1 MKLDDNATI
10 YQVFREML
18 GWHRCRLNKVLNKY
32 GLYTGQPM
40 ILHALERMPNSTQ
53 KELADALHISSATI
67 TTSLQRMEKAELLT
81 RMPDPKDTRCKRIA
95 LTEKGRSVS
104 KECHE
109 AFEQLDE
116 SMFKGF
122 SAEDQEQLKLYF
134 RGVIANLR
142 DFDDV
147 E

>member
-53 KELADALHISSATI
+53 KELADALREINALPKVRI
-67 TTSLQRMEKAELLT
+67 TVDADCLHYYTFADMNTYL
-81 RMPDPKDTRCKRIA
+81 
-95 LTEKGRSVS
+95 
-104 KECHE
+104 
-109 AFEQLDE
+109 
-116 SMFKGF
+116 
-122 SAEDQEQLKLYF
+122 
-134 RGVIANLR
+134 RG
-142 DFDDV
+142 
-147 E
+147 